1 MAQLSLLP
9 VRLQRLPH
17 TSCRLELHSYAD
29 QAVIRLALTE
39 VVDRRGELAVR
50 TFGWRAPA
58 PTFLRYAEQYTA
70 LRDFWDLELPRLG
83 FAERP
88 QILAWHEVP
97 EWCKT
102 PNLPH
107 RGSPWL

>member
-1 MAQLSLLP
+1 M
-9 VRLQRLPH
+9 
-17 TSCRLELHSYAD
+17 HSYAD

-39 VVDRRGELAVR
+39 VVDRTGEHAIR
-50 TFGWRAPA
+50 TFGWRSPA
-58 PTFLRYAEQYTA
+58 ATFLRYAEQYTA

-88 QILAWHEVP
+88 AIMQWHEVP
-97 EWCKT
+97 EWNKT

-107 RGSPWL
+107 RKGPWL